1 MAHDSHRYSN
11 TGGSPDMQH
20 AVKQG
25 RTSPPVIVK
34 DQSQPKSNRKS
45 PKKVRD
51 SDEYEQDD
59 FEDTKP

>member
-1 MAHDSHRYSN
+1 MAHDSQRYSN

-34 DQSQPKSNRKS
+34 D
-45 PKKVRD
+45 
-51 SDEYEQDD
+51 
-59 FEDTKP
+59 